1 MTNKKP
7 RFIKTGASAFTAMLL
22 LAGSGMTQSCTDDVL
37 EGQPSWLGNSIYEQ
51 LENYG
56 NYKYTIRLIDDLDQT
71 AVLNRTGSKTLFVAD
86 DAAFEEF
93 FKTNDWGIRKYEDL
107 STGQKKILLNSAMVN
122 NAYLIELLSNLSG
135 NPPQEGLCM
144 RRETAVSVLDSVS
157 RILPEEMPATEYWDK
172 YRGNANGI
180 VLLRDNTGKPM
191 IHFLPAY
198 MQHNKI
204 TSNDLNIL
212 TNGESN
218 SISDSWVNGK
228 KVIESDITCKNGYLH
243 KVDGVI
249 VQSDNMAQIVNS
261 HSNMSTFA
269 KMMNRFCAPFYDDAA
284 TKEYNRLYNN
294 TDSVFTLKYF
304 STTGNTGNYGNT
316 SAGEVATDPDGITV
330 ESKLLFDPGW
340 NQYVPSGSSDKD
352 LHYDCGAMFVP
363 SDKALD
369 TWWNG
374 GGKVL
379 QDMYGTWENVPS
391 KVLVK
396 LLNMGMV
403 NSFSETVPS
412 KFANVVDNTTKVSIG
427 IQPTDVDSCFMGCN
441 GVVYLTNKVFAPA
454 DYSSVS
460 FPALVNEKTMNVIYW
475 GISSIPNN
483 SFEPYLNSMDSY
495 YSFFIPTNTAML
507 QYVDPCSYGNTT
519 QVLYQFYF
527 DNDTKTVKAHRYK
540 YDMASQSIM
549 PGEALTDATDAQVQ
563 NRLVDLINN
572 LIVVGDVE
580 DGKTYYKTKSGGF
593 LKVTN
598 AGNAGSMTVAGGLQ
612 EEQGRTLSI
621 QSISDM
627 GEDGNG
633 KSYILNDQMPL
644 TSQKSTYSILKAH
657 PEFSKFYEL
666 IAGSGSVSSKDA
678 LMVAKSGTNTCADM
692 NISLFDAYNYTVYVP
707 TNEAIEKLHSDGY
720 LPYWSDVEALTVGDF
735 GGDNTKFKNA
745 KTTLATRI
753 INFLKYHIQDNSI
766 IIGGT
771 GNDNTKYETFTNNPA
786 NKRFYSVT
794 ITSDA
799 NKLNVT
805 DQLSHEY
812 HVDKSLGLYN
822 IQGREYWIK
831 NKDTDNDVI
840 YNASD
845 VVVHQI
851 DGALIYSSDQLTSWK
866 EAIGL
871 STSISSKARRR

>member
-1 MTNKKP
+1 MNKKP
-7 RFIKTGASAFTAMLL
+7 RFKKTGTTVLAALAL
-22 LAGSGMTQSCTDDVL
+22 LASSGLTQSCTDDVL

-86 DAAFEEF
+86 DAAFDNF
-93 FKTNDWGIRKYEDL
+93 FASNDWGVRKYEDL
-107 STGQKKILLNSAMVN
+107 STGQKKILLNSAMIN

-135 NPPQEGLCM
+135 NPPKEGQCM

-157 RILPEEMPATEYWDK
+157 RILPSEMPATEYWDK
-172 YRGNANGI
+172 YRSNANGI

-198 MQHNKI
+198 MQYNKI
-204 TSNDLNIL
+204 TSNDLAIL
-212 TNGESN
+212 TNGVSN

-243 KVDGVI
+243 KVDGVL

-261 HSNMSTFA
+261 HANMSTFA
-269 KMMNRFCAPFYDDAA
+269 RMMNRFAAPYYDDAA

-294 TDSVFTLKYF
+294 TDSVYTLKYF
-304 STTGNTGNYGNT
+304 ATSGNTGNYG
-316 SAGEVATDPDGITV
+316 SQAQGEISTDPNGITV

-363 SDKALD
+363 SNEAMDA
-369 TWWNG
+369 WWNG
-374 GGKVL
+374 TGKVL
-379 QDMYGTWENVPS
+379 QDMYGTWDKVPA

-396 LLNMGMV
+396 LLNVGMV

-412 KFANVVDNTTKVSIG
+412 KFDNVVDNTTKVSIG
-427 IQPTDVDSCFMGCN
+427 ITPADVDSCFMGCN

-475 GISSIPNN
+475 GISSIPSN

-507 QYVDPCSYGNTT
+507 KYVDPCSYGNTT

-540 YDMASQSIM
+540 YDMASQSIT
-549 PGEALTDATDAQVQ
+549 GESLPDATDSQVQ

-572 LIVVGDVE
+572 LIVVGDVG

-593 LKVTN
+593 LKITN
-598 AGNAGSMTVAGGLQ
+598 ADKIGSMTVAGGLQ
-612 EEQGRTLSI
+612 VEQGRSLDI
-621 QSISDM
+621 QSMTDT
-627 GEDGNG
+627 GKDGNG

-644 TSQKSTYSILKAH
+644 TSQKSTYAILKSH
-657 PEFSKFYEL
+657 PEFSKFYDL
-666 IAGSGSVSSKDA
+666 MAGSGSVSSKDA
-678 LMVAKSGTNTCADM
+678 LMIAKSGSNTCADM
-692 NISLFDAYNYTVYVP
+692 NVSLFDAYNYTVYVP
-707 TNEAIEKLHSDGY
+707 TNDAIEDLHNKGY
-720 LPYWSDVEALTVGDF
+720 LPYWSDVEALTVDDF
-735 GGDNTKFKNA
+735 GGNNTNFKNA
-745 KTTLATRI
+745 KTKMAARI
-753 INFLKYHIQDNSI
+753 INFLKYHIQDNSVI
-766 IIGGT
+766 RGGSD
-771 GNDNTKYETFTNNPA
+771 NDNTKYETFTNNPV

-794 ITSDA
+794 VNSNESNFT
-799 NKLNVT
+799 VT
-805 DQLSHEY
+805 DQMSSVHR
-812 HVDKSLGLYN
+812 VTTQDGLYN

-831 NKDTDNDVI
+831 NKDTDNDLI

-851 DGALIYSSDQLTSWK
+851 DGAMIYSNDQLTSWK
-866 EAIGL
+866 EEIGL
-871 STSISSKARRR
+871 SNSSNRIAKRR

>member
-1 MTNKKP
+1 MINKKP
-7 RFIKTGASAFTAMLL
+7 RFKKTGTTVFAALAL
-22 LAGSGMTQSCTDDVL
+22 LASSGLTQSCTDDVL

-86 DAAFEEF
+86 DAAFDNF
-93 FKTNDWGIRKYEDL
+93 FASNDWGVRKYEDL
-107 STGQKKILLNSAMVN
+107 STGQKKILLNSAMIN

-135 NPPQEGLCM
+135 NPPKEGQCM

-157 RILPEEMPATEYWDK
+157 RILPSEMPATEYWDK
-172 YRGNANGI
+172 YRSNANGI

-198 MQHNKI
+198 MQYNKI
-204 TSNDLNIL
+204 TSNDLAIL
-212 TNGESN
+212 TNGVSN

-243 KVDGVI
+243 KVDGVL

-261 HSNMSTFA
+261 HANMSTFA
-269 KMMNRFCAPFYDDAA
+269 RMMNRFAAPYYDDAA

-294 TDSVFTLKYF
+294 TDSVYTLKYF
-304 STTGNTGNYGNT
+304 ATSGNTGNYG
-316 SAGEVATDPDGITV
+316 SQAQGEISTDPNGITV

-363 SDKALD
+363 SNEAMDA
-369 TWWNG
+369 WWNG
-374 GGKVL
+374 TGKVL
-379 QDMYGTWENVPS
+379 QDMYGTWDKVPA

-396 LLNMGMV
+396 LLNVGMV

-412 KFANVVDNTTKVSIG
+412 KFDNVVDNTTKVSIG
-427 IQPTDVDSCFMGCN
+427 ITPADVDSCFMGCN

-475 GISSIPNN
+475 GISSIPSN

-507 QYVDPCSYGNTT
+507 KYVDPCSYGNTT

-540 YDMASQSIM
+540 YDMASQSIT
-549 PGEALTDATDAQVQ
+549 GESLPDATDSQVQ

-572 LIVVGDVE
+572 LIVVGDVG

-593 LKVTN
+593 LKITN
-598 AGNAGSMTVAGGLQ
+598 ADKIGSMTVAGGLQ
-612 EEQGRTLSI
+612 VEQGRSLDI
-621 QSISDM
+621 QSMTDT
-627 GEDGNG
+627 GKDGNG

-644 TSQKSTYSILKAH
+644 TSQKSTYAILKSH
-657 PEFSKFYEL
+657 PEFSKFYDL
-666 IAGSGSVSSKDA
+666 MAGSGSVSSKDA
-678 LMVAKSGTNTCADM
+678 LMIAKSGSNTCADM
-692 NISLFDAYNYTVYVP
+692 NVSLFDAYNYTVYVP
-707 TNEAIEKLHSDGY
+707 TNDAIEDLHNKGY
-720 LPYWSDVEALTVGDF
+720 LPYWSDVEALTVDDF
-735 GGDNTKFKNA
+735 GGNNTNFKNA
-745 KTTLATRI
+745 KTKMAARI
-753 INFLKYHIQDNSI
+753 INFLKYHIQDNSVI
-766 IIGGT
+766 RGGSD
-771 GNDNTKYETFTNNPA
+771 NDNTKYETFTNNPA

-794 ITSDA
+794 VNSNESNFT
-799 NKLNVT
+799 VT
-805 DQLSHEY
+805 DQMSSVHR
-812 HVDKSLGLYN
+812 VTTQDGLYN

-831 NKDTDNDVI
+831 NKDTDNDLI

-851 DGALIYSSDQLTSWK
+851 DGAMIYSNDQLTSWK
-866 EAIGL
+866 EEIGL
-871 STSISSKARRR
+871 SNSSNRIAKRR